1 MDARHK
7 KILQSSRS
15 MLVREL
21 DPSQLYDGLISR
33 GIFSQ
38 DMIDEIKVTDRVSQI
53 SAKGIFKQMPGSF
66 NFLRKRLFFQVNY

>member
-1 MDARHK
+1 MDSRHK

-38 DMIDEIKVTDRVSQI
+38 DMIDEIKVDSHIWSVYGPDSILHCGFMASYTI
-53 SAKGIFKQMPGSF
+53 
-66 NFLRKRLFFQVNY
+66 LL